1 MTPDEVSRWKI
12 KPHDRDGVNQKPLK
26 KIKIKKPVYLYRS
39 VEFAMGVRK
48 IFWLLEQ
55 RGDRELIEKYQW
67 VKYAADRFLA
77 WNDQKHILKKPSTL
91 KRPLDF
97 ALDVWKILEELERK
111 GGDRESLEWLSIIKM
126 ATDDFL
132 EWEDR
137 ERAVN
142 DLPRLDSSF
151 VRGAM

>member
-55 RGDRELIEKYQW
+55 KGGPRVDREVSMGEI
-67 VKYAADRFLA
+67 RG
-77 WNDQKHILKKPSTL
+77 
-91 KRPLDF
+91 RPF
-97 ALDVWKILEELERK
+97 FGLE
-111 GGDRESLEWLSIIKM
+111 
-126 ATDDFL
+126 
-132 EWEDR
+132 
-137 ERAVN
+137 
-142 DLPRLDSSF
+142 
-151 VRGAM
+151 